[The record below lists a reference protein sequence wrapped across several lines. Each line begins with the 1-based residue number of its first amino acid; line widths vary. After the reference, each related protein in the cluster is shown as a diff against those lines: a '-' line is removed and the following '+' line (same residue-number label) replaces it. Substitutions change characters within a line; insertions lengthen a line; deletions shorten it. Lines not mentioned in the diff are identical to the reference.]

1 MLALAFGKLKQ
12 LKKHLSDFYQPTIIL
27 DPLPAYAVLDAGDI
41 STLLKVPRNTKPVP
55 TSSSFLDVVHMD
67 ILFGP

>member
-27 DPLPAYAVLDAGDI
+27 DPLPAYAVLDVR
-41 STLLKVPRNTKPVP
+41 L
-55 TSSSFLDVVHMD
+55 
-67 ILFGP
+67 